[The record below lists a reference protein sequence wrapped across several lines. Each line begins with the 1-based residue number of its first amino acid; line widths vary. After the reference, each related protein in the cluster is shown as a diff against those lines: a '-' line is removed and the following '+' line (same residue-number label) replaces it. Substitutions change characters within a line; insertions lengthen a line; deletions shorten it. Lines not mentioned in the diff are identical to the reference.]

1 MRILVTG
8 SAGYI
13 GSHLV
18 PRLKDLGHEVVGVDR
33 VARPGAVDRFVHGD
47 LMDANVRERAL
58 EGVECVFHLAAA
70 KGDWGI
76 AEEEYFRDN
85 YEVTKRLIA
94 AAKERGIYRWIF
106 YSTVSAMGP
115 STVPLDES
123 APLKPVI
130 PYGRSK
136 AEAEALLE
144 EWAAEEDQLSVLTI
158 RPSVVYGPGH
168 PASTNIYRLIEAIR
182 SGKFVMVGP
191 GEAVKTT
198 SYLENLIAA
207 TCFLF
212 TRRESKGVET
222 FIYVDQPVLST
233 GELVERIYNL
243 LGKRKP
249 SWHLPLSLAKPCAY
263 VADATAA
270 VTGIDLPIT
279 AARIEKFNTST
290 NFDGSAIRD
299 AGFQQ
304 PVSNEEALRTTVEWH
319 LRHEGGGLRS
329 PVEYT
334 PSVGSSIK
342 E

>member
-1 MRILVTG
+1 MRVLVTG

-33 VARPGAVDRFVHGD
+33 VARPGTVDRFVHGD
-47 LMDANVRERAL
+47 LMDGSVRERAL

-85 YEVTKRLIA
+85 YEVTERLIA
-94 AAKERGIYRWIF
+94 AAKERGIYRWVF

-115 STVPLDES
+115 STVPLDET
-123 APLKPVI
+123 APLRPVI

-136 AEAEALLE
+136 AEAEALFE
-144 EWAAEEDQLSVLTI
+144 EWASDEDQLSVLII

-198 SYLENLIAA
+198 SYLENLIEA

-212 TRRESKGVET
+212 ARHEREGVET
-222 FIYVDQPVLST
+222 FIYVDRPALST
-233 GELVERIYNL
+233 GELVERIYDL
-243 LGKRKP
+243 LGKKKP
-249 SWHLPLSLAKPCAY
+249 SWHLPLNLVKPFAY
-263 VADATAA
+263 AADAAAA
-270 VTGIDLPIT
+270 VTGIDFPIT

-290 NFDGSAIRD
+290 NFDGSAIRE
-299 AGFQQ
+299 AGFRQ
-304 PVSNEEALRTTVEWH
+304 PVSNEEALRATVEWH
-319 LRHEGGGLRS
+319 LQHEGDGLLS
-329 PVEYT
+329 PV
-334 PSVGSSIK
+334 
-342 E
+342 